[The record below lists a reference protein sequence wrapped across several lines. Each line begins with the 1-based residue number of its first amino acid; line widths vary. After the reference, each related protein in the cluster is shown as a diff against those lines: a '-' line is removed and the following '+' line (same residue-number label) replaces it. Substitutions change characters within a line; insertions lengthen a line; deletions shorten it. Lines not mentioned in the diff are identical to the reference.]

1 MGMQLPVN
9 DLHISFQ
16 PAEQL
21 GWFIHH
27 FLPAVE
33 ITSHVGESD
42 GGGSDIFL
50 AGQLGILVFQKV
62 PETYTLKKA
71 IISKPLML
79 MLPGYRSPMG
89 SIFCLSMTASN
100 STSCTEVCELVVQC
114 KMFFTGYCINQKW

>member
-1 MGMQLPVN
+1 MSGEAPAPPPEVYTWLVPDLRSIMGMQLPVN

-50 AGQLGILVFQKV
+50 AGQLGILVFRKV
-62 PETYTLKKA
+62 P
-71 IISKPLML
+71 
-79 MLPGYRSPMG
+79 
-89 SIFCLSMTASN
+89 
-100 STSCTEVCELVVQC
+100 
-114 KMFFTGYCINQKW
+114 